1 MIIVFL
7 IEYIYYIYI
16 FCQTTFHSLSK
27 CLLLW
32 LWGQVFVEENL
43 FTEGDVVDGFRMIQ
57 RSTKLDSLYLLF
69 TVGVFLL
76 EKGELVH
83 GLRFFGICALNYAF
97 FLRRR
102 YQWLRLSI
110 FLISTI
116 MTGPFASATHIT
128 IISHTVRQS
137 MPILLKT
144 NPGPLLVTSK

>member
-16 FCQTTFHSLSK
+16 FCLKPLSIHYLNAFSFSSRDRFCGRKFIHWGWYHWWFQDDSEEHKDRFLVSAVHS
-27 CLLLW
+27 
-32 LWGQVFVEENL
+32 WGLHSWE
-43 FTEGDVVDGFRMIQ
+43 
-57 RSTKLDSLYLLF
+57 
-69 TVGVFLL
+69 
-76 EKGELVH
+76 

-128 IISHTVRQS
+128 IISHSVRQS